1 MSKYN
6 NSYISRLQEKYAY
19 HEKIMH
25 AIDCIN
31 KLERSL
37 SSKAQVYE
45 RLLIYNR
52 QLKTKLGTGP
62 VVRTDRNYIYRC
74 EDCHR
79 QGRHVEGLRDAR
91 TAFTH
96 QDRYHPILGAKLSTK
111 VGRVARQPS
120 KAPSNDSLHLLK
132 CRHCQTST
140 FDSSVL
146 QLHSLLHKD
155 LVLFQCPWPQCNQLF
170 GVPSKLK
177 RSVSSI

>member
-1 MSKYN
+1 MKS
-6 NSYISRLQEKYAY
+6 AY
-19 HEKIMH
+19 HDKILN
-25 AIDCIN
+25 AVGCID

-37 SSKAQVYE
+37 SSKAQIYE

-52 QLKTKLGTGP
+52 QLKTRLGAGP

-74 EDCHR
+74 EECHR
-79 QGRHVEGLRDAR
+79 QGRHVEGLRDIR

-96 QDRYHPILGAKLSTK
+96 QDRHHLIVGAKTSSSAK
-111 VGRVARQPS
+111 VGRVTSQPTKVRALS
-120 KAPSNDSLHLLK
+120 DDSVHLLK
-132 CRHCQTST
+132 CRHCPTAT

-155 LVLFQCPWPQCNQLF
+155 LVLFQCPFPHCSQLF

-177 RSVSSI
+177 RSVDSGQW

>member
-1 MSKYN
+1 MKA
-6 NSYISRLQEKYAY
+6 SYQ
-19 HEKIMH
+19 EKIMN
-25 AIDCIN
+25 AAECID

-37 SSKAQVYE
+37 SSKAQTYE

-52 QLKTKLGTGP
+52 QLLTRLSAGP

-74 EDCHR
+74 EECHQ
-79 QGRHVEGLRDAR
+79 QGIHVEGLRDAK

-96 QDRYHPILGAKLSTK
+96 QDRYHPLAGAQT
-111 VGRVARQPS
+111 PS
-120 KAPSNDSLHLLK
+120 KVERVVNFKVPSRARAMSNDRVHLLK
-132 CRHCQTST
+132 CRHCQTTT

-155 LVLFQCPWPQCNQLF
+155 LVLFQCSWPNCSQLF

-177 RSVSSI
+177 RFVVDVLYDVDSR